1 MMRFAKCLFLSVFSS
16 MSVLALASNAI
27 VKGKVVDSNKD
38 PLEFVNVTL
47 LDTNGN
53 LVTGS
58 IVDETGSFILPDVK
72 NGNYKLKISYVG
84 YETIEKNITINTKS
98 DTRVVNLRTFTLM
111 DDSEV
116 LDEVAVVGQKS
127 AMRLEI
133 DKKVFD
139 IGSQASAAGLSA
151 SEALEN
157 IPSVEVDA
165 EGSISLRGSTSVTVW
180 INGKAQGL
188 TADNRGD
195 ILEQMPAES
204 IDRIEVIT
212 NPSSKYSAEGSAGII
227 NIILKRDRKA
237 GYYGGIQLNANNLGG
252 GRTGANINYSS
263 GLLDAYA
270 NVGYGRRVHEGGSYN
285 ERDYLDGNGDMY
297 AKMITN
303 SENESAGNNLFT
315 RAGATWHF
323 TKADDLGFG
332 IMGMFGNNKNDTDY
346 DYDNQNFLNSAQSYL
361 RKRHNHSEGN
371 SRMMHGD
378 INYRHEWKSDH
389 TLDMQFGFNMWRS
402 PNDTYYEQFTL
413 MNPSAASNA
422 EVGPN
427 NPDVVSSYQSQSSK
441 IQNKSWELQIDYVQ
455 PIGQVNKLEA
465 GYKGTWRREDSPTRT
480 WSDLARTQDVITLYN
495 RFIYNMD
502 IHAAYVNYG
511 GKLTKHFGYQ
521 FGLRNEYW
529 QVHTESTNFYQ
540 EIRARQDGEIAL
552 KPVEP
557 RNTYFNKIFPT
568 AFISWQINDNNELQL
583 NYTRRMHRPW
593 GGQMNS
599 FQNISDSTS
608 ISYGNP
614 ELTPSYTNAFEI
626 NYLRTWEEHTL
637 SVSTYYR
644 PTSDVTQGISYM
656 EDNIRYSTRV
666 NVAKELNSGVEI
678 VAKNKLWH
686 KIDVTTTL
694 NGYYH
699 KLDGGDFT
707 TQLNGKD
714 YNISVT
720 GSEDFAWNARMQIQT
735 MLPGKI
741 SFQCRGNYNAPR
753 KITQGTRESN
763 WSFDASLKRQFFD
776 GKFTVALNGRN
787 LFNSRKW
794 KSTTDYMSENGGYHQ
809 YSKNWRGNRRII
821 LQLNYTFGNMR
832 AKKGNRDEN
841 NNEEPQMEYNGE
853 GGGDF

>member
-1 MMRFAKCLFLSVFSS
+1 MRFAKYLLLFTFLPMTAIAS
-16 MSVLALASNAI
+16 ASNAI
-27 VKGKVVDSNKD
+27 VKGKVVDSKKE

-47 LDTNGN
+47 LDSNGK

-58 IVDETGSFILPDVK
+58 IVDETGTFILPDVK

-84 YETIEKNITINTKS
+84 YETIEKNITVNAKS
-98 DTRVVNLRTFTLM
+98 DTRVVNLHTFTLN
-111 DDSEV
+111 DDSEI

-157 IPSVEVDA
+157 IPSVEVDS

-270 NVGYGRRVHEGGSYN
+270 NVGYGRRINEGGSFSD
-285 ERDYLDGNGDMY
+285 RDYLNGNGDVY
-297 AKMITN
+297 ANMITE
-303 SENESAGNNLFT
+303 SENESTGNNLFT

-323 TKADDLGFG
+323 TKKDDLGFG
-332 IMGMFGNNKNDTDY
+332 FMGMFGDNENDTDY
-346 DYDNQNFLNSAQSYL
+346 DYTNQNFLNSAQNYL
-361 RKRHNHSEGN
+361 RNRHNHSEGD
-371 SRMMHGD
+371 SRMLHGD
-378 INYRHEWKSDH
+378 INYRHEWKTNH
-389 TLDMQFGFNMWRS
+389 TLDVQFGYNTWRS
-402 PNDTYYEQFTL
+402 PRETYYEQYTL
-413 MNPSAASNA
+413 MNPSSGIT
-422 EVGPN
+422 EVDPN
-427 NPDVVSSYQSQSSK
+427 YSGVISSYQSQKSK
-441 IQNKSWELQIDYVQ
+441 MKNNSWDLQIDYVQ
-455 PIGQVNKLEA
+455 PIGKVNKLEA

-480 WSDLARTQDVITLYN
+480 WNDLARTQDVITLYN

-511 GKLTKHFGYQ
+511 GKLTKRLGYQ

-529 QVHTESTNFYQ
+529 KVHTESTNFYQ
-540 EIRARQDGEIAL
+540 EIRERQEGEPVL

-557 RNTYFNKIFPT
+557 RNTHFNKIFPT
-568 AFISWQINDNNELQL
+568 AFISYQFNDNNELQF

-593 GGQMNS
+593 GGQLNS

-637 SVSTYYR
+637 SVSSYYR

-656 EDNIRYSTRV
+656 EDNIRYSTSV
-666 NVAKELNSGVEI
+666 NVAKELNSGIEI
-678 VAKNKLWH
+678 VSKNKLWH

-694 NGYYH
+694 NAYYH

-707 TQLNGKD
+707 TQLNGKE
-714 YNISVT
+714 YEISVD
-720 GSEDFAWNARMQIQT
+720 GSEDFAWNARMQVQA

-794 KSTTDYMSENGGYHQ
+794 RSTTDYMSENGGYHQ
-809 YSKNWRGNRRII
+809 YSKNWRGNRRIH

-832 AKKGNRDEN
+832 AKKGDRNRDQNGED
-841 NNEEPQMEYNGE
+841 PQMEYNGE
-853 GGGDF
+853 GGGED